1 MKYPVIYIKGR
12 GGRTARFAELTG
24 GKMRIVADIRSA
36 AQALTALRADHAVVL
51 YEQRDTETDSGN
63 IRFLRSRFPGTGI
76 ILIASAPLEDA
87 QRRSY
92 LSAGVNSAVTG
103 DITAEDFLRTVQ
115 FITDYSF
122 SHKPATGKGGEMK
135 KKYKYILAGVV
146 AAVFV
151 VAAAVGGG
159 RNRQQADEQGAGHAA
174 GQDFL
179 SVHVKV
185 SLRIVVNRIRP
196 PGGKT

>member
-1 MKYPVIYIKGR
+1 M
-12 GGRTARFAELTG
+12 TAPAG
-24 GKMRIVADIRSA
+24 AVARA
-36 AQALTALRADHAVVL
+36 AVGAGAVAVGVMITAVGHAVV
-51 YEQRDTETDSGN
+51 G
-63 IRFLRSRFPGTGI
+63 
-76 ILIASAPLEDA
+76 
-87 QRRSY
+87 
-92 LSAGVNSAVTG
+92 
-103 DITAEDFLRTVQ
+103 
-115 FITDYSF
+115 
-122 SHKPATGKGGEMK
+122 
-135 KKYKYILAGVV
+135 V
-146 AAVFV
+146 AAGLGAALHGTDGIACRAGAAV